1 MVTFLHRNGWPTNN
15 RPLSSVNAFNNHFTN
30 TQLSVNSAAPVD
42 EKIQADIDARLS
54 DFIKAG
60 IDNPTKFNIPLT
72 TTRQVEEN
80 IKRIGGNK
88 ATGLDGFG
96 INIIKLALPVISQS
110 LANIYNTSINKA
122 AFPNN

>member
-1 MVTFLHRNGWPTNN
+1 M
-15 RPLSSVNAFNNHFTN
+15 
-30 TQLSVNSAAPVD
+30 D
-42 EKIQADIDARLS
+42 EKIQADIDARLL

-60 IDNPTKFNIPLT
+60 IDDPTKFNIPLT
-72 TTRQVEEN
+72 TTRQVEED

-96 INIIKLALPVISQS
+96 INLNIIKLALPVISQS

>member
-1 MVTFLHRNGWPTNN
+1 M
-15 RPLSSVNAFNNHFTN
+15 
-30 TQLSVNSAAPVD
+30 D

-60 IDNPTKFNIPLT
+60 IDDPTKFNIPLT
-72 TTRQVEEN
+72 TIRQVEEN

-88 ATGLDGFG
+88 PTGLDGFG